1 MVGIFSHLKNLIM
14 SNIDRYQVRSVQKAY
29 VKPIKNSFVSVFV
42 VVGCVAAALFIKE
55 GAKYN
60 DTFEALEVEML
71 PAEVLKQQADTIAVA
86 IAEAKELGE
95 NEFAVK
101 SPPTVKKLRPPAER
115 RTVPKKTTIERYFT
129 GKSRTSFK
137 HGYVTGEAIGF
148 EGGDAQSYMD
158 FLAPHAKRASKRT
171 GIPTSVIMAQD
182 MVESANGKSYLA
194 KNHNNHFGLKCRTNC
209 RKAGHCVQR
218 TDDTRYD
225 RFKSFPTIEKAF
237 DEYVKVLNASRYD
250 GARSSDPYTA
260 ILGLKK
266 GGYATDRSYVTAV
279 WNKLKK
285 YNLTKYDK

>member
-1 MVGIFSHLKNLIM
+1 M
-14 SNIDRYQVRSVQKAY
+14 SNIQPSLPKGVKTARLRSS
-29 VKPIKNSFVSVFV
+29 PNNSLVSVGI
-42 VVGCVAAALFIKE
+42 VVGCFIAALVMGE
-55 GAKYN
+55 MRYN
-60 DTFEALEVEML
+60 ESFEAIEVEML
-71 PAEVLKQQADTIAVA
+71 PPEESLVNQADTIAVA
-86 IAEAKELGE
+86 IAEAETVGE
-95 NEFAVK
+95 AQFAVK
-101 SPPTVKKLRPPAER
+101 SPPAVKKLRPPAER
-115 RTVPKKTTIERYFT
+115 KTVPRKTTIERYFT

-137 HGYVTGEAIGF
+137 DGYVTGEKIGF

-209 RKAGHCVQR
+209 RKPGHCVQR

-237 DEYVKVLNASRYD
+237 DEYVKVLNATRYD

>member
-1 MVGIFSHLKNLIM
+1 M
-14 SNIDRYQVRSVQKAY
+14 SNIQPSLPKGVKTARLRSS
-29 VKPIKNSFVSVFV
+29 PNNSLVSVGI
-42 VVGCVAAALFIKE
+42 VVGCFIAALVMGE
-55 GAKYN
+55 MRYN
-60 DTFEALEVEML
+60 ESFEAIEVEML
-71 PAEVLKQQADTIAVA
+71 PPEESIAKQADTIAVA
-86 IAEAKELGE
+86 IAEAETIGE
-95 NEFAVK
+95 AAFAVK

-115 RTVPKKTTIERYFT
+115 KTAPKKTTIERYFT
-129 GKSRTSFK
+129 GKSRTSFRD
-137 HGYVTGEAIGF
+137 GYVTGEKIGF

-209 RKAGHCVQR
+209 RRPGHCVQR

-237 DEYVKVLNASRYD
+237 DEYVKVLNAPRYD

>member
-1 MVGIFSHLKNLIM
+1 M
-14 SNIDRYQVRSVQKAY
+14 SNISKFTPKVVQTVPMRDTENRSFSAV
-29 VKPIKNSFVSVFV
+29 IT
-42 VVGCVAAALFIKE
+42 VVGCFAAALVMYNM
-55 GAKYN
+55 KYSEN
-60 DTFEALEVEML
+60 FQTLEIDMVAADESL
-71 PAEVLKQQADTIAVA
+71 VKQADTIAVA
-86 IAEAKELGE
+86 IAQAEKVGEAQ
-95 NEFAVK
+95 FAVK
-101 SPPTVKKLRPPAER
+101 SPPTVKKLRPPVER
-115 RTVPKKTTIERYFT
+115 RTVPKKTTIERYYT

-209 RKAGHCVQR
+209 RKPGHCVQR

-237 DEYVKVLNASRYD
+237 DEYVKVLNAPRYD